1 MQSSPTPLLSITRVV
16 EFSAAHRLYREDL
29 SLEKNLD
36 LFGPC
41 ANPNGHGHNYVLEA
55 TFLGPVDRDTGMVVH
70 FASLRRLLDE
80 LVVGPMDH
88 KNLNFD
94 VPFLSGLLPS
104 SENVV
109 MRLWQEI
116 SRAIPGQGW
125 SLHKLKLAASSRN
138 WVEYYGPNHHG

>member
-1 MQSSPTPLLSITRVV
+1 MQSANNLLYITRVV

-29 SLEKNLD
+29 SQEQNTD

-41 ANPNGHGHNYVLEA
+41 ANANGHGHNYVLEA
-55 TFLGPVDRDTGMVVH
+55 TFKGTMDQGTGMVVH
-70 FASLRRLLDE
+70 FSSLRRLLDE
-80 LVVGPMDH
+80 LVVIPMDH

-94 VPFLSGLLPS
+94 VSFLKGVLPS

-109 MRLWQEI
+109 IRLWQEI

-138 WVEYYGPNHHG
+138 WVEYFGPNQNG